1 MEEYDLIVIG
11 SGPGGYVAAIRGAQL
26 GLKVLCIE
34 KYPKLGGTCLN
45 VGCIPSKALL
55 HSTEMLSKL
64 KHTGSDNG
72 ISIKDLSFDFPKM
85 MERKQK
91 IISNFNMGITGL
103 FRKNKVETL
112 FGVASFK
119 DKNTISVATE
129 GKETL
134 VTGKNIILATGSKPT
149 ELPFLPFDE
158 KIVLSSTGALSL
170 TKPPKK
176 LVVIGAGVIGVELG
190 SVFQRLGS
198 EVIFLEFLDQICSP
212 LDQELAKE
220 FQKILESQGLAF
232 SLGSKVTGAETS
244 QDSIQINY
252 EINGEKKHIKADAT
266 LVCVGRRPNTA
277 ELQLDKVNINPD
289 KRGFIPI
296 NDKFQTSTP
305 HIYAIGDIVDG
316 PMLAHKA
323 SEEGTAC
330 VEIICSQNPKIEYY
344 NIPGVIYT
352 HPEVAT
358 TGLSEKEAKEKNID
372 YIVGKFPF
380 KANSRAKCV
389 DEDIGF
395 IKMLAEKKTG
405 RIIGVHIIS
414 QSAGELIHEGVLA
427 IHSKSSAQ
435 TIAEMSHAHPT
446 LAEAMKEAALV
457 ISKKAIHI

>member
-1 MEEYDLIVIG
+1 MKEYDLIVIG

-26 GLKVLCIE
+26 DLKVLCIE

-212 LDQELAKE
+212 LDQELAEE
-220 FQKILESQGLAF
+220 FQKILESQGLTF

-252 EINGEKKHIKADAT
+252 EISEEKKHINADAT
-266 LVCVGRRPNTA
+266 LVCVGRRPNTS
-277 ELQLDKVNINPD
+277 ELQLDKIGITPD

-296 NDKFQTSTP
+296 NDKFQTSVP

-358 TGLSEKEAKEKNID
+358 TGLSEKEAKERNID

-427 IHSKSSAQ
+427 IHSKSSVQ

-457 ISKKAIHI
+457 ISKKAIHL

>member
-1 MEEYDLIVIG
+1 MQEYDLIIIG

-55 HSTEMLSKL
+55 HSTEMFSKL
-64 KHTGSDNG
+64 KHTGLDNG
-72 ISIKDLSFDFPKM
+72 IISKELSFDFPKM

-91 IISNFNMGITGL
+91 IISTFNMGISGL

-112 FGVASFK
+112 FGIASFK
-119 DKNTISVATE
+119 DKNAISVSAD
-129 GKETL
+129 GKQTL
-134 VTGKNIILATGSKPT
+134 VTGKNIILATGSKPS

-170 TKPPKK
+170 AKPPKK
-176 LVVIGAGVIGVELG
+176 IIVIGAGVIGVELG
-190 SVFQRLGS
+190 SVYQRLGS

-220 FQKILESQGLAF
+220 FQKILESQGLTF
-232 SLGSKVTGAETS
+232 SLGSKVTGAKATK
-244 QDSIQINY
+244 DSIQIDY
-252 EINGEKKHIKADAT
+252 EINGAKKTIQSDAT
-266 LVCVGRRPNTA
+266 LVCVGRKPNTA
-277 ELQLDKVNINPD
+277 ELQLDKVGIVPD

-296 NDKFQTSTP
+296 NDKFQTNIP

-330 VEIICSQNPKIEYY
+330 VEIICSQSSKIEYY

-358 TGLSEKEAKEKNID
+358 TGLSEKEANEKNIK

-427 IHSKSSAQ
+427 ISSKSTASQ
-435 TIAEMSHAHPT
+435 ISEMSHAHPT
-446 LAEAMKEAALV
+446 LSEAMKEAALS